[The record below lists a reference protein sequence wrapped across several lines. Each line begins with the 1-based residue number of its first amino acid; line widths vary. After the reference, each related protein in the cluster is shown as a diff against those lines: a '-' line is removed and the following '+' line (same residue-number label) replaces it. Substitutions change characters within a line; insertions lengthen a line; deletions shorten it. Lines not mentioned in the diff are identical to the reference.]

1 MGKRSEV
8 PVTERREAVLSFL
21 RREEPGAVI
30 ARRYSVAEATLYRW
44 RDDFLAA
51 GEAALAGGTRN
62 GTSAHDR
69 QVAELERQ
77 IESRDQVIGEL
88 TIANRVLKTLG
99 AIPLTMDARCV
110 IAQEIAALET
120 SPTPRLVQVL
130 GHLGIA
136 TSSWYRPSL
145 DENLRKRRGLHRRR
159 FLVRWSKPW

>member
-51 GEAALAGGTRN
+51 GEAALAGSTWDGISSR
-62 GTSAHDR
+62 DR

-88 TIANRVLKTLG
+88 TIANRVFKKLS
-99 AIPLTMDARCV
+99 AR
-110 IAQEIAALET
+110 
-120 SPTPRLVQVL
+120 SR
-130 GHLGIA
+130 
-136 TSSWYRPSL
+136 
-145 DENLRKRRGLHRRR
+145 
-159 FLVRWSKPW
+159 

>member
-30 ARRYSVAEATLYRW
+30 AQRYGIAEATLYRW

-51 GEAALAGGTRN
+51 GEAGLAGSTRD
-62 GTSAHDR
+62 GISSHDR

-88 TIANRVLKTLG
+88 TIANRVLKKLS
-99 AIPLTMDARCV
+99 AR
-110 IAQEIAALET
+110 
-120 SPTPRLVQVL
+120 SR
-130 GHLGIA
+130 
-136 TSSWYRPSL
+136 
-145 DENLRKRRGLHRRR
+145 
-159 FLVRWSKPW
+159 